1 MNQTAYYNIF
11 LYFFLVVFLLNPL
24 SGRLIK
30 PSENGEEKEILVVNS
45 KRRLYYPIK
54 SEGLIFNIKGPMRL
68 EFISRLPVLRD
79 KSNSYPFQYRIVLD
93 DVDTINVKHKYK
105 VQKSIK
111 SVQHPKHSYTY
122 SGNYFINLE
131 EGEHKVE
138 LIESSKQKYPSL
150 VRVLTKEFENPGKQK
165 KILSPTVHKSFVS
178 LKSNKKDI
186 KYYECSSVVPLKI
199 EAMGRNILK
208 IMSRLEFNE
217 SMGQEESYRIRV
229 REGKKV
235 LGTYFFNTERSSAS
249 QILERP
255 DIVPGKWRSCEIIV
269 PKGIHS
275 YTVEIA
281 DKEKTVLTRFILY

>member
-11 LYFFLVVFLLNPL
+11 LYFFLGAILLTPL

-93 DVDTINVKHKYK
+93 DMDTINVKHKYK

-111 SVQHPKHSYTY
+111 SVQHPKHSFTY
-122 SGNYFINLE
+122 SGNYFINLD
-131 EGEHKVE
+131 EGQHKVE

-165 KILSPTVHKSFVS
+165 KILS
-178 LKSNKKDI
+178 L
-186 KYYECSSVVPLKI
+186 
-199 EAMGRNILK
+199 EAR
-208 IMSRLEFNE
+208 R
-217 SMGQEESYRIRV
+217 
-229 REGKKV
+229 
-235 LGTYFFNTERSSAS
+235 
-249 QILERP
+249 
-255 DIVPGKWRSCEIIV
+255 
-269 PKGIHS
+269 
-275 YTVEIA
+275 
-281 DKEKTVLTRFILY
+281 KTVG